1 MSHESEEILKMW
13 EHFQEHFLLINNNS
27 FIWQEALF
35 PSDEADLTIS
45 RNVFP
50 PKSLFSSSLLAP
62 EELIQRT
69 PEHLTDLDAQVDG
82 RIIITLFDRAD
93 RLPGL
98 HLVIYKYILLILFI
112 YSDMVILFVNQREPA
127 KGGIIWQF

>member
-1 MSHESEEILKMW
+1 MAFPARRFLFSIQFSAWFLAWFSAWFSAEFSVKSEYVREQQQA
-13 EHFQEHFLLINNNS
+13 ELLTLRPA
-27 FIWQEALF
+27 FI
-35 PSDEADLTIS
+35 
-45 RNVFP
+45 
-50 PKSLFSSSLLAP
+50 SLFCPEKLVQRFSEDLA
-62 EELIQRT
+62 
-69 PEHLTDLDAQVDG
+69 DLDAKVDG
-82 RIIITLFDRAD
+82 RVIIALFDRAD